1 MTRFE
6 EFENIVAKLR
16 SPKGCPWDRE
26 QTHFS
31 LKKAMR
37 RGSRRGDL
45 RD

>member
-16 SPKGCPWDRE
+16 APDGCPWE
-26 QTHFS
+26 
-31 LKKAMR
+31 KAMY